1 MWLTKLKIA
10 IVEKNTDA
18 LDKLLDET
26 PKFSDAKEI
35 QEASYLLREA
45 SELLHSLKDETAL
58 SMKQIKKN
66 ISFLNSTQA
75 QPSAKLDIRS

>member
-1 MWLTKLKIA
+1 MWLNKLKIA

-18 LDKLLDET
+18 LDKLLDEI

-35 QEASYLLREA
+35 QEAAYLLREA

-66 ISFLNSTQA
+66 IAFLKSTQV